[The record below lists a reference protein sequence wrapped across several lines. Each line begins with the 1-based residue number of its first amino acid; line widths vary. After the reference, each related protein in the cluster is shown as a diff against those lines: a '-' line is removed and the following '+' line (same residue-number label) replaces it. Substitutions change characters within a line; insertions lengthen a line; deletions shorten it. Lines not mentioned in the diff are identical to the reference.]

1 METKSFKT
9 RTIYEPRNNGQIKDV
24 FPVAIDIGYSAVK
37 VMSPLCVASFP
48 SFAKQTPNLG
58 TIGELPADRIY
69 YKDLE
74 TEEEGWLVGSH
85 VQTDSSYNEALES
98 DQERYGRNWIFTAEY
113 KVVARVGLG
122 IALLSN
128 KHGQKGNRKIV
139 VQTGLP
145 PAWAQSDSRYL
156 REVLSG
162 RHHFRITIGSKEPQE
177 FDFTLDGSDINII
190 MQPMGTLYSAFKDS
204 TNRFSNF
211 SKGELD
217 KNILIFDAGFNTFD
231 LNYIANHSVK
241 NSETFSD
248 LGMKRVFQETI
259 GKINK
264 TYGADIR
271 TVTDMQKYL
280 NDGTVTIFDRRAFST
295 KKEPFGDMLEASSR
309 KICEEAV
316 RKMAQIYPIQDIDYL
331 IITGGTGAA
340 WERQIRDMLKD
351 MTTLKVVSGHQ
362 TDTSLPMIFSNVRGY
377 YMYRCSVL
385 ESKFG
390 PLAFAEPASEG

>member
-1 METKSFKT
+1 METKRFKT
-9 RTIYEPRNNGQIKDV
+9 RTIYEPRQNGQIQGV
-24 FPVAIDIGYSAVK
+24 FPIAIDVGYSSVK
-37 VMSPLCVASFP
+37 VMSPVCVASFP
-48 SFAKQTPNLG
+48 AFAKQTPNLG

-85 VQTDSSYNEALES
+85 AQIDTSFNEALES
-98 DQERYGRNWIFTAEY
+98 DQELFGRNRIFSPMF
-113 KVVARVGLG
+113 KVIARVGLG

-145 PAWAQSDSRYL
+145 PAWAQGDSRYL
-156 REVLSG
+156 REVLAG
-162 RHHFRITIGSKEPQE
+162 RHHFRISVGSKEPQE
-177 FDFTLDGSDINII
+177 FDFTLEGTDINII

-211 SKGELD
+211 SKDELD

-264 TYGADIR
+264 TYGANILS
-271 TVTDMQKYL
+271 VTDMQKYL
-280 NDGTVTIFDRRAFST
+280 NDGTVTIYDRRAFST
-295 KKEPFGDMLEASSR
+295 KKEPFGDMLEESSN

-340 WERQIRDMLKD
+340 WEHQIRDMLKD
-351 MTTLKVVSGHQ
+351 MSTLKIISGHQ
-362 TDTSLPMIFSNVRGY
+362 SDTSLPMIFSNVRGY

-390 PLAFAEPASEG
+390 PLTFNVPESEE